1 MDKPMSL
8 AELKSMYKNQRVN
21 KGLGA
26 ETEVLVPGQGKKE
39 YKSIFEQ
46 KLNYNFSKD
55 AEQDGDDDVIMV
67 GARPKD
73 LDQ

>member
-21 KGLGA
+21 KGLGT

-46 KLNYNFSKD
+46 QLNYNFSKD
-55 AEQDGDDDVIMV
+55 AEQDGGDDVIMV
-67 GARPKD
+67 RERPKD
-73 LDQ
+73 LD